1 MFCVHC
7 GKEISEESKFCPY
20 CGASIPVQGD
30 GLQVRAESNA
40 EETGISGNVSY
51 SGSGAQTN
59 NNSFLSTIL
68 LVSTLVTAVGFFL
81 PIIRMDI
88 NAMGIDVNALA
99 NSGNSFSIFQFLIT
113 APSIQ
118 AMFEAVN
125 IEFPFL
131 LIVAC
136 LSVGMLLSLLLGIF
150 SLVKTLVYKDK
161 QKAESYAIGAVIC
174 GGIGLAVL
182 WIGVAMLNSKYG
194 VNTWYGYDFSFGLK
208 MSALVYI
215 LPVSYILTLVLSI
228 SSAGRSATA

>member
-161 QKAESYAIGAVIC
+161 QKAESYAIGAAIC